1 MLHHQLESQTV
12 VDVMCSSH
20 LYLASSVT
28 AEQPR
33 SVVVLP
39 ASTTEQ
45 FEDDLDV
52 YVKSDHDDMEDKTGR
67 SLTVSLL
74 VLM

>member
-1 MLHHQLESQTV
+1 MTDMRYASPLESQTV

-45 FEDDLDV
+45 LDDE
-52 YVKSDHDDMEDKTGR
+52 DHDFY
-67 SLTVSLL
+67 V
-74 VLM
+74 